1 MTPAER
7 EAALA
12 EAATAP
18 KRVTIDGNTVETHD
32 PDKIASAI
40 ERNAANANA
49 AKKNRG
55 LLFGKMRS
63 PGAV

>member
-7 EAALA
+7 QAALD

-32 PDKIASAI
+32 PERIAAVV

-49 AKKNRG
+49 SGKHRG
-55 LLFGKMRS
+55 LKFGKMRS
-63 PGAV
+63 PGTV